1 MQGDARSARNV
12 QAVGLMRAAL
22 TQAPGTIEVVEV
34 PEPPPPEPG
43 EVIIGSMAVGV
54 CGSDY
59 HFLSGHLTEAA
70 GGGDSAFPKVQGHEV
85 AGTIEAV
92 GPGCRPELELG
103 QPVAMWPLTSCG
115 ECYPCGVGRAN
126 VCDNFEL
133 IGIHVDGGLQ
143 ERLRV
148 SQEQVFTTSEENPS
162 VAAMAEPVS
171 IAVRA
176 VDRAA
181 IRDGERVV
189 VLGAGPIGQ
198 SVCLVAGERGA
209 SVLVIDPQQG
219 RLGLSREMGAE
230 TLVWTERDEVVRQAR
245 EWSGGD
251 GPPVVID
258 ATGVPDAVRAM
269 VDMAASAARVVQV
282 GMSGE
287 EVPLRIGSFTE
298 KELDLLGV
306 SCCSGEEFKQAVG
319 VVERN
324 SSIVARMISHE
335 FPLERAPE
343 ALDFAMNNPHE
354 VMKLVIR
361 DE

>member
-1 MQGDARSARNV
+1 
-12 QAVGLMRAAL
+12 MRAAL
-22 TQAPGTIEVVEV
+22 TQSPGTIDVVDL
-34 PEPPPPEPG
+34 PDPAPPGRG
-43 EVIIGSMAVGV
+43 EVIVGSMAVGI

-92 GPGCRPELELG
+92 GPDCRPGLRAG
-103 QPVAMWPLTSCG
+103 QRVAMWPLQSCG
-115 ECYPCGVGRAN
+115 HCYPCTVGRPN

-133 IGIHVDGGLQ
+133 IGIHVHGGLQ
-143 ERLRV
+143 ERLCV
-148 SQEQVFTTSEENPS
+148 PQQQVFATSLQSTP

-176 VDRAA
+176 VDRAGIEA
-181 IRDGERVV
+181 GERVV
-189 VLGAGPIGQ
+189 VLGGGPIGQ

-209 SVLVIDPQQG
+209 SVLVVDPQAG
-219 RLGLSREMGAE
+219 RLALSGEMGAE
-230 TLVWTERDEVVRQAR
+230 TLVWSDREQVVQDAR
-245 EWSGGD
+245 EWSGGE

-269 VDMAASAARVVQV
+269 VDMAASAGRVVQV

-298 KELDLLGV
+298 KELDMRGV
-306 SCCSGEEFKQAVG
+306 CCCNSGEFEQAVE

-324 SSIVARMISHE
+324 SETVARMISHE

-343 ALDFAMNNPHE
+343 AMEFAMENPSE
-354 VMKLVIR
+354 VMKVVIR
-361 DE
+361 DD

>member
-1 MQGDARSARNV
+1 
-12 QAVGLMRAAL
+12 MRAAL
-22 TQAPGTIEVVEV
+22 TQAPGTIEVVDV
-34 PEPPPPEPG
+34 PEPPPPQRG
-43 EVIIGSMAVGV
+43 EVIVGSMAVGI

-85 AGTIEAV
+85 GGTLEAV
-92 GPGCRPELELG
+92 GDGCRDALREG
-103 QPVAMWPLTSCG
+103 GKIAMWPLSSCG
-115 ECYPCGVGRAN
+115 HCYPCSVGRSN
-126 VCDNFEL
+126 VCVNFQL
-133 IGIHVDGGLQ
+133 IGIHVHGGLQ

-148 SQEQVFTTSEENPS
+148 SQDQVFPTRLDSAA

-176 VDRAA
+176 VDRAGIA
-181 IRDGERVV
+181 DGEQVV

-209 SVLVIDPQQG
+209 SLLVVDPQEG
-219 RLGLSREMGAE
+219 RLSLSAEMGAE
-230 TLVWTERDEVVRQAR
+230 TLVWKDREQVVADAR
-245 EWSGGD
+245 EWSGGV

-269 VDMAASAARVVQV
+269 VDMAASAGRVVQV

-287 EVPLRIGSFTE
+287 EVPLRVGSFTE
-298 KELDLLGV
+298 KELDMRGV
-306 SCCSGEEFKQAVG
+306 CCCTGAEFERAVD

-324 SSIVARMISHE
+324 SDTVARMISHE

-343 ALDFAMNNPHE
+343 AMDFAMANPSE
-354 VMKLVIR
+354 VMKVVIR
-361 DE
+361 GD

>member
-1 MQGDARSARNV
+1 MGSTGKDPDEAKAAGV
-12 QAVGLMRAAL
+12 MRAAL
-22 TQAPGTIEVVEV
+22 TQSPGTIEVVEV
-34 PEPPPPEPG
+34 PEPPPPEQG

-85 AGTIEAV
+85 AGTIEEV
-92 GPGCRPELELG
+92 GPGCRSELDPG
-103 QPVAMWPLTSCG
+103 QRVAMWPLRSCG
-115 ECYPCGVGRAN
+115 NCYPCGVGRPN

-133 IGIHVDGGLQ
+133 IGIHLDGGLQ
-143 ERLRV
+143 EKLRLP
-148 SQEQVFTTSEENPS
+148 QDQVFPTSEGDAA

-176 VDRAA
+176 VGRAGV
-181 IRDGERVV
+181 RDGERVV
-189 VLGAGPIGQ
+189 ILGAGPIGQ
-198 SVCLVAGERGA
+198 SLCLVAGERGA
-209 SVLVIDPQQG
+209 RVLVVDPQEA
-219 RLGLSREMGAE
+219 RLELSRQMGAE
-230 TLVWTERDEVVRQAR
+230 TLVWSGRDEVVRDAR

-269 VDMAASAARVVQV
+269 VDMAASAGRVVQV

-287 EVPLRIGSFTE
+287 EVPLRVGSFTE
-298 KELDLLGV
+298 KELDLFGV
-306 SCCSGEEFKQAVG
+306 SCCNHDEFKLAVG

-324 SSIVARMISHE
+324 RSTVARMISHE
-335 FPLERAPE
+335 FPLERTPE
-343 ALDFAMNNPHE
+343 AFDFAMSNPHE
-354 VMKLVIR
+354 VMKVVIR
-361 DE
+361 DH